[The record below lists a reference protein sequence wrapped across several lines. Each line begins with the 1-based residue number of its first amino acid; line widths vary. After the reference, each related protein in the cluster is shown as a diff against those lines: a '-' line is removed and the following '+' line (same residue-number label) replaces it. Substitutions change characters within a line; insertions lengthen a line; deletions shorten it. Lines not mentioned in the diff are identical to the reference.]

1 MKEIPIN
8 RKVNNMEIISKLLNS
23 VAKQCDCRVTYNPA
37 EGLLIFSGDTAYQK
51 YITEKTIS
59 FFRPVWE

>member
-23 VAKQCDCRVTYNPA
+23 VAKQCDCRVSYDSA
-37 EGLLIFSGDTAYQK
+37 EDSLVFSGDAAYQK
-51 YITEKTIS
+51 YITEKAIS
-59 FFRPVWE
+59 FFQPVWD

>member
-1 MKEIPIN
+1 MKEIPII

-23 VAKQCDCRVTYNPA
+23 VAKQCDCRITYNPNKD
-37 EGLLIFSGDTAYQK
+37 LLVFSGDTTYQK

-59 FFRPVWE
+59 FFQPIW

>member
-1 MKEIPIN
+1 MKEIPII

-23 VAKQCDCRVTYNPA
+23 VAKQCDCRITYNPTK
-37 EGLLIFSGDTAYQK
+37 GSLIFSGDTTYQK

-59 FFRPVWE
+59 FFRPIW

>member
-1 MKEIPIN
+1 MKEIPII

-23 VAKQCDCRVTYNPA
+23 VAKQCDCRITYNPNK
-37 EGLLIFSGDTAYQK
+37 GLLVFSGDTTYQE

-59 FFRPVWE
+59 FFQPIW

>member
-8 RKVNNMEIISKLLNS
+8 RKINNMEIISKLLNS
-23 VAKQCDCRVTYNPA
+23 VAKQCDCRITYNSTK
-37 EGLLIFSGDTAYQK
+37 GSLVFSGDTAYQK

-59 FFRPVWE
+59 FFRPVW